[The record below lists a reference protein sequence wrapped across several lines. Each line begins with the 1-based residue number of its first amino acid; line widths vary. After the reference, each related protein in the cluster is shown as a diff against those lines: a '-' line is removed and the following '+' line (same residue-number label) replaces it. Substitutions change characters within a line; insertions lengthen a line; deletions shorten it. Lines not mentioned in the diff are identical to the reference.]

1 MATAPNALDAI
12 MSEAETAA
20 ANFTPPVPIPVQVP
34 VAANNNQA
42 LAKPSMDNFLD
53 GGGMDVD
60 QYFRVKPDGIRIGD
74 DMKGL
79 VDEIIGEI
87 DMTEVTPIY
96 SSRHESGGNT
106 KFVKSYDGAT
116 TPSGENFQQL
126 VAQLT
131 ATNQK
136 NSGIYQ
142 TVEIPV
148 TLVNDVADP
157 KTKLVFEAGTR
168 VGLTPSVTGFKS
180 YQSFAKKLRTQ
191 DPSLLSQTLVVK
203 LTHRQR
209 KNNAGNEWGVVD
221 FELAA

>member
-1 MATAPNALDAI
+1 MASNALDTI
-12 MSEAETAA
+12 MNEAEAAA
-20 ANFTPPVPIPVQVP
+20 ANFQPPVPLPVNVP
-34 VAANNNQA
+34 VAANNNQP

-53 GGGMDVD
+53 TGGMDVD

-79 VDEIIGEI
+79 VDEVIVEL
-87 DMTEVTPIY
+87 DMREVTPIY
-96 SSRHESGGNT
+96 SSRHESGGST
-106 KFVKSYDGAT
+106 KFIKSYDGAT

-126 VAQLT
+126 VAQFT
-131 ATNQK
+131 ASNQK
-136 NSGIYQ
+136 SSGIYQ

-148 TLVNDVADP
+148 TLVNDVTDP
-157 KTKLVFEAGTR
+157 KSKLTFDAGTR

-180 YQSFAKKLRTQ
+180 YQKFAKELRRN
-191 DPSLLSQTLVVK
+191 DPSLLSQTLKVK

-209 KNNAGNEWGVVD
+209 KNTTGNEWGVVD